1 MFIEVIFEMTAREF
15 LRKSDT
21 SFIYF
26 SVLRLYEVEV
36 NMQIKSM
43 EQATFNL
50 LRIQGITDEENEA
63 RRI

>member
-15 LRKSDT
+15 LQKSDT
-21 SFIYF
+21 SCIYF
-26 SVLRLYEVEV
+26 SVLRLYEAEV